1 MTRCPSRSTV
11 RNLSPGAPLAA
22 VPDRL
27 RTALSEGYRLERELG
42 HGGMAT
48 VYLAEDLKHARRV
61 AIKVLRQE
69 LIPSGEGAAR
79 FLREIRIAANLSH
92 PQIVPLHDSGERGGF
107 LYFVMPYIG
116 GESLRQRLVREGR
129 LPVDDALDIARSV
142 AAALDYAHRQN
153 VVHRDIKPE
162 NILLHEGQAVVA
174 DFGIARAITVAA
186 EDDVTARGLAVG
198 TPAYMS
204 PEQAAAEAELDGRS
218 DLYSLACVLYE
229 MLTGEPP
236 FHGSNPQATLSR
248 HLVATPPPLRA
259 RRPIIPEP
267 VERAVLR
274 ALAKSPD
281 QRFSTTA
288 EFAAALT
295 DPAGTAA
302 VRRAAERP
310 IAVLPFVNASPD
322 PGNEYLSDGITDE
335 LINALANVPGLRVA
349 SRTSVFALKGRKEDV
364 RVLGSEVGASVMLE
378 GTVRRAETR
387 VRITTQLTDV
397 TDGRLLWSER
407 YDRRMDDIFELQDE
421 IARTIVATLRATFLG
436 DLRDPVAKRYT
447 DNLRAWQLYLKGRF
461 AWNKRTR
468 EGIAEAVQY
477 FEQAAAEDPGYAL
490 AYSGLSDCYAL
501 EVDYRG
507 APVTDGMRRARE
519 EARRALALDEGLAEA
534 HTSLGW
540 VLFIHDWDWEA
551 AGTHFVRAIELNPRY
566 ATARQWYSW
575 YLMAMSHGEAAI
587 AQGRIANELDP
598 VSVSVSRSLGWL
610 YYFARRT
617 DEAILQLQR
626 ALGLNPTSEET
637 QWVLGLALIQA
648 GRYDEAETALREAD
662 AGARGANHHAFA
674 ALGHLAILRGQRAE
688 AERALAAL
696 TETASTRYVSPV
708 DFARLHLVLGD
719 FDGTFEW
726 LERARAER
734 RGWLTYLKVEPLLD
748 PIRGDPRFA
757 ELVRMMRLD

>member
-1 MTRCPSRSTV
+1 V
-11 RNLSPGAPLAA
+11 PLAA
-22 VPDRL
+22 VPERL
-27 RTALSEGYRLERELG
+27 RVALSDGYRLDRELG
-42 HGGMAT
+42 RGGMAT

-61 AIKVLRQE
+61 AIKVLRPE
-69 LIPSGEGAAR
+69 LITSGEEATR
-79 FLREIRIAANLSH
+79 FLREIRIAAHLSH
-92 PQIVPLHDSGERGGF
+92 PQIVPVHDSGERDGF

-129 LPVDDALDIARSV
+129 LPVDEALGIARSV

-186 EDDVTARGLAVG
+186 ADDVTARGLAVG

-204 PEQAAAEAELDGRS
+204 PEQAAAERELDGRS
-218 DLYSLACVLYE
+218 DLYSLACVVYE

-236 FHGSNPQATLSR
+236 FAGLNAQATLSR
-248 HLVATPPPLRA
+248 HLVATPPPVRS
-259 RRPIIPEP
+259 RRPVVPES

-274 ALAKSPD
+274 ALAKSPAE
-281 QRFSTTA
+281 RFGTTS
-288 EFAAALT
+288 EFATALT
-295 DPAGTAA
+295 DTGAAPAA
-302 VRRAAERP
+302 RRGNERP
-310 IAVLPFVNASPD
+310 VAVLPFVNASPD
-322 PGNEYLSDGITDE
+322 PDNEYLSDGITDE
-335 LINALANVPGLRVA
+335 LINALGNIPGLRVA
-349 SRTSVFALKGRKEDV
+349 SRTSVFALKGRREDV
-364 RVLGSEVGASVMLE
+364 RVLGSEVGASVILE
-378 GTVRRAETR
+378 GTVRRSDAR

-397 TDGRLLWSER
+397 ADGRLLWSER

-421 IARTIVATLRATFLG
+421 IARTIVETLRATFLG
-436 DLRDPVAKRYT
+436 DFRDPVARRYT
-447 DNLRAWQLYLKGRF
+447 DNLRAWQMYLKGRF

-490 AYSGLSDCYAL
+490 AYSGLADCYAL

-507 APVTDGMRRARE
+507 APVTEGMRRARE

-534 HTSLGW
+534 HTSLAW

-551 AGTHFVRAIELNPRY
+551 AGTHFARAIELNPGY

-575 YLMAMSHGEAAI
+575 YLMAMSRTEEAL

-598 VSVSVSRSLGWL
+598 ISASVCRSLGWL

-617 DEAILQLQR
+617 DEAVLQLQR

-648 GRYDEAETALREAD
+648 GRYDEAEAALREAE
-662 AGARGANHHAFA
+662 AGARGANHHAYA
-674 ALGHLAILRGQRAE
+674 ALGHLAVLRGHRGE
-688 AERALAAL
+688 AERALAEL
-696 TETASTRYVSPV
+696 TETARTRYVSPV
-708 DFARLHLVLGD
+708 DLARLHLVLGD
-719 FDGTFEW
+719 TDGAFEW
-726 LERARAER
+726 LERGRAER
-734 RGWLTYLKVEPLLD
+734 RGWLTYLNVEPLLD

-757 ELVRMMRLD
+757 ELRRKMRLD

>member
-1 MTRCPSRSTV
+1 V
-11 RNLSPGAPLAA
+11 PLAA
-22 VPDRL
+22 VPERL
-27 RTALSEGYRLERELG
+27 RVALSDGYRLDRELG
-42 HGGMAT
+42 RGGMAT

-61 AIKVLRQE
+61 AIKVLRPE
-69 LIPSGEGAAR
+69 LITSGEEAAR
-79 FLREIRIAANLSH
+79 FLREIRIAAHLSH
-92 PQIVPLHDSGERGGF
+92 PQIVPVHDSGERDGF

-129 LPVDDALDIARSV
+129 LPVDEALGIARSV

-186 EDDVTARGLAVG
+186 ADDVTARGLAVG

-204 PEQAAAEAELDGRS
+204 PEQAAAERELDGRS
-218 DLYSLACVLYE
+218 DLYSLACVVYE

-236 FHGSNPQATLSR
+236 FAGLNAQATLSR
-248 HLVATPPPLRA
+248 HLVATPPPVRS
-259 RRPIIPEP
+259 RRPVVPES

-274 ALAKSPD
+274 ALAKSPAE
-281 QRFSTTA
+281 RFGTTS
-288 EFAAALT
+288 EFATALT
-295 DPAGTAA
+295 DTGAAPAA
-302 VRRAAERP
+302 RRGNERP
-310 IAVLPFVNASPD
+310 VAVLPFVNASPD
-322 PGNEYLSDGITDE
+322 PDNEYLSDGITDE
-335 LINALANVPGLRVA
+335 LINALGNIPGLRVA
-349 SRTSVFALKGRKEDV
+349 SRTSVFAFKGRREDV
-364 RVLGSEVGASVMLE
+364 RVLGSEVGASVILE
-378 GTVRRAETR
+378 GTVRRSDAR

-397 TDGRLLWSER
+397 ADGRLLWSER

-421 IARTIVATLRATFLG
+421 IARTIVETLRATFLG
-436 DLRDPVAKRYT
+436 DFRDPVARRYT
-447 DNLRAWQLYLKGRF
+447 DNLRAWQMYLKGRF

-490 AYSGLSDCYAL
+490 AYSGLADCYAL

-507 APVTDGMRRARE
+507 APVTEGMRRARE

-534 HTSLGW
+534 HTSLAW

-551 AGTHFVRAIELNPRY
+551 AGTHFARAIELNPGY

-575 YLMAMSHGEAAI
+575 YLMAMSRTEEAL

-598 VSVSVSRSLGWL
+598 ISASVCRSLGWL

-617 DEAILQLQR
+617 DEAVLQLQR

-648 GRYDEAETALREAD
+648 GRYDEAEAALREAE
-662 AGARGANHHAFA
+662 AGARGANHHAYA
-674 ALGHLAILRGQRAE
+674 ALGHLAVLRGHRGE
-688 AERALAAL
+688 AERALAEL
-696 TETASTRYVSPV
+696 TETARTRYVSPV
-708 DFARLHLVLGD
+708 DLARLHLVLGD
-719 FDGTFEW
+719 TDGAFEW
-726 LERARAER
+726 LERGRAER
-734 RGWLTYLKVEPLLD
+734 RGWLTYLNVEPLLD

-757 ELVRMMRLD
+757 ELRRKMRLD

>member
-1 MTRCPSRSTV
+1 M
-11 RNLSPGAPLAA
+11 
-22 VPDRL
+22 
-27 RTALSEGYRLERELG
+27 ALSERYRLDRELG

-61 AIKVLRQE
+61 AIKVLRPE
-69 LIPSGEGAAR
+69 LITSGEGAAR
-79 FLREIRIAANLSH
+79 FLREIRIAAHLSH
-92 PQIVPLHDSGERGGF
+92 PQIVPLHDSGERDGF

-129 LPVDDALDIARSV
+129 LPVDDALGIARSV

-162 NILLHEGQAVVA
+162 NILVHEGQAVVA

-186 EDDVTARGLAVG
+186 AENVTARGLAVG

-204 PEQAAAEAELDGRS
+204 PEQAAAERELDGRS
-218 DLYSLACVLYE
+218 DLYSLACVVYE
-229 MLTGEPP
+229 MLAGEPP
-236 FHGSNPQATLSR
+236 FLGPNAQAILTR
-248 HLVATPPPLRA
+248 HLVATPRPLRA
-259 RRPIIPEP
+259 RRPVVPEP

-281 QRFSTTA
+281 DRFGTTA

-295 DPAGTAA
+295 DTGGATAA
-302 VRRAAERP
+302 RRVAERP
-310 IAVLPFVNASPD
+310 VAVLPFVNASPD

-349 SRTSVFALKGRKEDV
+349 SRTSVFALKGRREDV
-364 RVLGSEVGASVMLE
+364 RVLGSEVGASVILE
-378 GTVRRAETR
+378 GTVRRAESR

-421 IARTIVATLRATFLG
+421 IARTIVETLRATFLG
-436 DLRDPVAKRYT
+436 DFRDPAAKRYT

-507 APVTDGMRRARE
+507 APVTEGMRRARE

-534 HTSLGW
+534 HTSLAW

-551 AGTHFVRAIELNPRY
+551 AGIHFARAIELNPRY

-575 YLMAMSHGEAAI
+575 YLIAMSRTEEAI
-587 AQGRIANELDP
+587 TQGRVAQDLDT
-598 VSVSVSRSLGWL
+598 VSPSVSRSLGWL

-617 DEAILQLQR
+617 DEAVPQLQR

-648 GRYDEAETALREAD
+648 GRYDEAEAALREAD

-674 ALGHLAILRGQRAE
+674 ALGHLAVLRGRRAE
-688 AERALAAL
+688 AERALATL
-696 TETASTRYVSPV
+696 TETSRTRYVSPV
-708 DFARLHLVLGD
+708 DLARLHLVLGD
-719 FDGTFEW
+719 ADGTFEW

-734 RGWLTYLKVEPLLD
+734 RGWLTYLNVEPLLD

-757 ELVRMMRLD
+757 ELVRKMRLD